1 MRAKWI
7 ATVLAVAVVAAP
19 VRADE
24 PPEPTRA
31 HYKAATNNM
40 KQIALAHH
48 NYASAQGDVWAED
61 IRDKDGKPL
70 LSWRVAILPYV
81 EEDKLYKQF
90 KLNEPWDSANNKPLI
105 AKMPKLYAPVRV
117 TAKEGETFYQRF
129 TGPGALFDGKPRYKI
144 VTIPD
149 GTSNTGLVFEAGD
162 PVIWSKPADLTYDA
176 KKPLPKLG
184 AHFSGAWCHVAMC
197 DGAVIRVKKDA
208 DAKELRKLITP
219 DDGEVLDTDKLTK

>member
-1 MRAKWI
+1 MRAPI
-7 ATVLAVAVVAAP
+7 LATVALVALVAPA
-19 VRADE
+19 RADE
-24 PPEPTRA
+24 PPAPTRA
-31 HYKAATNNM
+31 HYKAAADNM
-40 KQIALAHH
+40 KLIGLAYH
-48 NYASAQGDVWAED
+48 NYASAYGDVWVD
-61 IRDKDGKPL
+61 DVRDKAGKPL
-70 LSWRVAILPYV
+70 LSWRVALLPFV
-81 EEDKLYKQF
+81 EEEKLFKQF
-90 KLNEPWDSANNKPLI
+90 KLDEPWDSANNKPLI

-117 TAKEGETFYQRF
+117 TAKDGETFYQRF
-129 TGPGALFDGKPRYKI
+129 NGPGALFDGKPRYKI
-144 VTIPD
+144 ATIPD

-184 AHFSGAWCHVAMC
+184 AHFSGMWCHVAMC